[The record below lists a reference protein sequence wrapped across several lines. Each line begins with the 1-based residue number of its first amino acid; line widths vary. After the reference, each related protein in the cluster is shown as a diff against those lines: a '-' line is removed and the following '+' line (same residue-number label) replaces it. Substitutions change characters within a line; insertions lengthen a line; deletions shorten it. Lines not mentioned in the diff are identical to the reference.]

1 MSVLP
6 GLHAL
11 RRRAQCGLFLL
22 AVVAVVAGGCA
33 PGEDE
38 SAPVQSGAEVL
49 AENDFASL
57 SGQRVGLIANHTT
70 RVDTSHLADR
80 LAAAPTVEL
89 GAIFSPEHG
98 FRGTAG
104 AGEKVGDDRD
114 PRTGAPVYSLYG
126 DTRRPT
132 PEMLEGLDVLVFDVQ
147 DVGAR
152 FYTYITTMGLSMQ
165 AAAEA
170 DLPFVVL
177 DRPNPLGGTYTD
189 GFVLEPPHASFVGRY
204 PIPITHGLTIG
215 ELARYIQSEKLLAG
229 VGALDLSVV
238 ELKNWSR
245 DTQWPDTGRDW
256 RPPSPNLPTWET
268 ALLYP
273 GMCFFEGVRVSE
285 GRGTERPFRQIGAP
299 WPPVAAQRVVDTLRA
314 RDLAGV
320 AVDTAAF
327 TPRSMPGAPAP
338 RFEGEQLYGLEV
350 RVTDRRAVKPVRVG
364 LHALHAVHER
374 AQVRGDTAFV
384 SRPEHLT
391 RLAGTDRLLAQL
403 QAGAPP
409 EAIIASWTEGVKDFR
424 DRRASVL
431 LYENETKPR

>member
-1 MSVLP
+1 MV
-6 GLHAL
+6 A
-11 RRRAQCGLFLL
+11 
-22 AVVAVVAGGCA
+22 AVWVGCA
-33 PGEDE
+33 PEE
-38 SAPVQSGAEVL
+38 AAPVRTGAEVL
-49 AENDFASL
+49 AENDFESL

-70 RVDTSHLADR
+70 RVDTSHLVDR

-89 GAIFSPEHG
+89 GAIFAPEHG

-104 AGEKVGDDRD
+104 AGEAVANDRD
-114 PRTGAPVYSLYG
+114 SRTGAPVYSLYG

-177 DRPNPLGGTYTD
+177 DRPNPLGGAYTD
-189 GFVLEPPHASFVGRY
+189 GFVLEPAHTSFVGRY
-204 PIPITHGLTIG
+204 PIPVAHGLTIG
-215 ELARYIQSEKLLAG
+215 ELARYIQAEQLLPG
-229 VGALDLSVV
+229 VGTLDLTIM
-238 ELKNWSR
+238 EMENWSR
-245 DTQWPDTGRDW
+245 DMQWPDTARDW

-273 GMCFFEGVRVSE
+273 GMCFFEGVQVSE

-299 WPPVAAQRVVDTLRA
+299 WPPEAAQRVVDTLRA
-314 RDLAGV
+314 RNLAGV
-320 AVDTAAF
+320 SVDTTSF

-338 RFEGEQLYGLEV
+338 RFEGERVYGFDV
-350 RVTDRRAVKPVRVG
+350 RVTDRRTVEPVKVG
-364 LHALHAVHER
+364 IHALHAMYQR
-374 AQVRGDTAFV
+374 AQARGDTGFV

-391 RLAGTDRLLAQL
+391 RLAGTEQLLAQL
-403 QAGAPP
+403 RNGAS
-409 EAIIASWTEGVKDFR
+409 ADSIIASWGDAVGAFR
-424 DRRASVL
+424 DRRTSAL
-431 LYENETKPR
+431 LY